1 MANQQ
6 NNFKVI
12 NGKIIR
18 SPKRGSVRY
27 TPISNSVLQNKNL
40 SFDARGLLS
49 YILSLPH
56 DWILVKAQILRE
68 HKHFVGQA
76 KFDRIW
82 SELVTHGYIISEKV
96 RDDKS
101 GKFLGWCHVA
111 FEEPNEE
118 NTEYG
123 KNRYRI
129 SPISENHHI
138 TKEDITT
145 KETRIQKKD
154 SISKSSDLDYSIAV
168 AAVSDSEFYNEE
180 KMNVESPLVG
190 DSHHIYTAQEFQ
202 NELLK
207 RLSK

>member
-12 NGKIIR
+12 NGQIIR
-18 SPKRGSVRY
+18 SPKRGAVRY

-49 YILSLPH
+49 YILSLPP
-56 DWILVKAQILRE
+56 DWVLVKAQIVRE
-68 HKHFVGQA
+68 HRHFVGQA
-76 KFDRIW
+76 KFHRIW
-82 SELVTHGYIISEKV
+82 SELVTNGYIVSEKV

-111 FEEPNEE
+111 FEEPSEE
-118 NTEYG
+118 NTECG

-138 TKEDITT
+138 TKDDITT
-145 KETRIQKKD
+145 KETRIQKTNIKKEGA
-154 SISKSSDLDYSIAV
+154 SISSSNTNGTDENHTPSFSELFHKGISAEDYLNNK
-168 AAVSDSEFYNEE
+168 F
-180 KMNVESPLVG
+180 
-190 DSHHIYTAQEFQ
+190 
-202 NELLK
+202 
-207 RLSK
+207 